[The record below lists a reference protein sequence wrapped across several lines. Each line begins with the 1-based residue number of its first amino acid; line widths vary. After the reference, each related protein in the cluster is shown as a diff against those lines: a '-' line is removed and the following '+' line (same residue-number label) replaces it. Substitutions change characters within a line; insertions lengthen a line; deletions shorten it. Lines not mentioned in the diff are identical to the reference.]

1 MSTDSLGVIVIGA
14 GDMGARHAA
23 HWRRAG
29 ATVVA
34 ICDPDV
40 ARAAQIAQT
49 IGVTQSG
56 GVQAVA
62 DYREL
67 LGNAHIQVASVCTP
81 THLHQLATVDCL
93 DAGLHVLCEKP
104 IALTLGAG
112 QRMLEAAQQNKRELR
127 IGFMRRF
134 EPIFHELQRIMN
146 AQSGVVKGSVRIS
159 AGIRPKRLMH
169 DKNAN
174 GGPIIDM
181 CCHIFDVW
189 KVLFK
194 GKPQLLSA
202 SGTTYANAHPALA
215 GIEEKAI
222 DSAVAT
228 FGFPNGHRIQL
239 LVTWGL
245 PEGVPFSEKHSYISK
260 DGLIEVDWN
269 YQTNTVSLHDG
280 VGLSV
285 YQGERDPW
293 QAEIQQFHKELTQD
307 APRLVAD
314 AQDGMDALEL
324 SLAMLEAIALEATA
338 LKATNLAADEVDA

>member
-1 MSTDSLGVIVIGA
+1 MTTLKLGVIIIGA

-23 HWRRAG
+23 HWRSAG
-29 ATVVA
+29 ARVVA

-40 ARAAQIAQT
+40 ARATSIAKTVSAQAL
-49 IGVTQSG
+49 
-56 GVQAVA
+56 A
-62 DYREL
+62 DYRDL
-67 LGNAHIQVASVCTP
+67 LGNADVQVASVCTP
-81 THLHQLATVDCL
+81 THLHQLATVNCL

-104 IALTLGAG
+104 IALTLEAG
-112 QRMLEAAQQNKRELR
+112 HSMLAAATRNERELR

-134 EPIFHELQRIMN
+134 EPIFHELQRMM
-146 AQSGVVKGSVRIS
+146 ASQTGVVKGSVRIA

-169 DKNAN
+169 DKHAN

-194 GKPQLLSA
+194 GKPRLLSA
-202 SGTTYANAHPALA
+202 SGTTYAQSHPSLA
-215 GIEEKAI
+215 AIKDKAI

-228 FGFPNGHRIQL
+228 FGFHGGHRIQL

-269 YQTNTVSLHDG
+269 YQANTVSLHDG
-280 VGLSV
+280 VGLSI
-285 YQGERDPW
+285 YRGERDPW
-293 QAEIQQFHKELTQD
+293 QAEIKQFYQELTQD
-307 APRLVAD
+307 VPRLVAD

-324 SLAMLEAIALEATA
+324 SLAMLNAIDLEAIDKVNA
-338 LKATNLAADEVDA
+338 